1 MSPRVGPT
9 VVKLLITC
17 FLVGMLLRLLG
28 FTPRNLIEHFGETI
42 RQLYDMGVSL
52 LHSAVSTVEWAV
64 PYILLGA
71 LVVVPIW
78 LFRTGWQGFRRPRQ

>member
-1 MSPRVGPT
+1 MSTRVGPT

-17 FLVGMLLRLLG
+17 FLVGMLLRILG
-28 FTPRNLIEHFGETI
+28 FTPINLLEHFGETV
-42 RQLYDMGVSL
+42 RRLYDVALSL

-71 LVVVPIW
+71 VVVVPIW
-78 LFRTGWQGFRRPRQ
+78 LFRTGWLGLRRPRQ